1 MLRPVVLV
9 GDIGGT
15 NTRLELLHLA
25 DPPQVLSAR
34 SYRNDDYPDLT
45 AIGQAFLAQA
55 AARPELAC
63 LAVAGPV
70 EENTMNLTNRNWRIT
85 GDALAQQWDIPQ
97 VRFLNDLEAV
107 GYGLLQLTPAD
118 WVVLQEGKKVPG
130 APIGVVAAGT
140 GLGECFLTWDGQ
152 QYRVWPSEGGHVDFA
167 PRNDRELGLWR
178 YLQAQFGR
186 VSAERVVSG
195 PGLWNI
201 YRYLAQVYPEQ
212 AKAEILARQDPAM
225 ITACLHDPLCSQA
238 VDIFIA
244 NYGSEAGNLALKLLA
259 RGGIY
264 LAGGIA
270 PQLVERFQQ
279 GGFLR
284 AFSDKGRMGPL
295 LAQIPVYLITN
306 PRVGLLG
313 ATAAAR
319 SFLAGQSN
327 CPPAGPS

>member
-1 MLRPVVLV
+1 MLRPVILV

-15 NTRLELLHLA
+15 NTRLELLLLA
-25 DPPQVLSAR
+25 DPPQVLSVQH
-34 SYRNDDYPDLT
+34 YRNDDYPDLT
-45 AIGQAFLAQA
+45 TIGQAFLAQA
-55 AARPELAC
+55 PVRPDLAC

-70 EENTMNLTNRNWRIT
+70 QDNTLNLTNRGWYIA
-85 GDALAQQWDIPQ
+85 GSALAEQWEIPQ
-97 VRFLNDLEAV
+97 VHLINDLEAV
-107 GYGLLQLTPAD
+107 GYGLRYLGPKD
-118 WVVLQEGKKVPG
+118 WVVLQEGRKVEG

-152 QYRVWPSEGGHVDFA
+152 KYRVWPSEGGHTDFA

-212 AKAEILARQDPAM
+212 AKPDILAAQDPAM
-225 ITACLHDPLCSQA
+225 ITANLQDPLCSHA
-238 VDIFIA
+238 VDIFVA

-270 PQLVERFQQ
+270 PRLVERFQQ
-279 GGFLR
+279 GGFMR
-284 AFSDKGRMGPL
+284 AFLDKGRMGPL
-295 LAQIPVYLITN
+295 LLTIPVFLITS

-313 ATAAAR
+313 AVEAAR
-319 SFLAGQSN
+319 LFLAGRQD
-327 CPPAGPS
+327 

>member
-15 NTRLELLHLA
+15 NTRLELIHLA
-25 DPPQVLSAR
+25 DPPQVLLAQH
-34 SYRNDDYPDLT
+34 YRNDDYPDLNR
-45 AIGQAFLAQA
+45 IGQVFLAQA
-55 AARPELAC
+55 SVRPQMAC

-70 EENTMNLTNRNWRIT
+70 IDNTLNLTNRGWRLA
-85 GDALAQQWDIPQ
+85 GDELAQQWDIPQ
-97 VRFLNDLEAV
+97 VHLINDLEAV
-107 GYGLLQLTPAD
+107 GYGLAYLEPKD
-118 WVVLQEGKKVPG
+118 WVVLQEGKKVSG
-130 APIGVVAAGT
+130 APIGIVAAGT

-152 QYRVWPSEGGHVDFA
+152 RYRVWPSEGGHTDFA

-178 YLQAQFGR
+178 YLQTQFGR

-195 PGLWNI
+195 PGLCNI

-212 AKAEILARQDPAM
+212 AQADILAAQDPAM
-225 ITACLHDPLCSQA
+225 ITARLDDPLCSQA
-238 VDIFIA
+238 VDMFIA
-244 NYGSEAGNLALKLLA
+244 NYGSEAGNWALKLLA
-259 RGGIY
+259 RGGMY

-270 PQLVERFQQ
+270 PRLVERFRQ

-284 AFSDKGRMGPL
+284 AFADKGRMGPL
-295 LAQIPVYLITN
+295 LAEIPVYLITS

-319 SFLAGQSN
+319 LYLEGQL
-327 CPPAGPS
+327 PGRGG